1 MRKVVGVLA
10 FLVVVGLLLAG
21 LAWWA
26 ARPVTPDA
34 FYEPPTDRPSA
45 SGVVVRVEPFTR
57 AVPEGA
63 TAWRILYTSTG
74 LDDEP
79 TTISGTVLVPDAEP
93 EGDARPVLAWAHG
106 TTGIARGC
114 APSLLPHPWGGIPAL
129 DEALAKGWVVVA
141 TDYQGLGTVG
151 PHPYLVGDVAARNVL
166 DSIRAVS
173 SLAEQQ
179 PDAFG
184 SVPPEQDR
192 AVVWGHSQ
200 GGHSTLFTVASDYAP
215 EVELLGGAAIS
226 PATELLRLLEVS
238 EDDLVGKALSSL
250 AMVSWSKV
258 YDDVRLSS
266 VVRPAVRL
274 RVEDIASRCVTAPKA
289 LVSIAEA
296 ASIRGG
302 IFATP
307 PADDPA
313 LAAHMA
319 ANTPTGVS
327 EAGEEL
333 HLFVAQ
339 GLADQVVDPTV
350 TREWVRGVCETG
362 ETTIDLHLY
371 EGQDHF
377 SIVAE
382 DSPVDDALMAYTEAR
397 FAGDPPQD
405 ACTSTT
411 E

>member
-1 MRKVVGVLA
+1 MRKLVGVLA
-10 FLVVVGLLLAG
+10 GLVVLGLVVAG

-26 ARPVTPDA
+26 AKPATPDA

-63 TAWRILYTSTG
+63 SAWRILYTSTG

-79 TTISGTVLVPDAEP
+79 TIVSGTVLVPDAEP

-106 TTGIARGC
+106 TTGVARGC
-114 APSLLPHPWGGIPAL
+114 APTLLPHPWGGIPAL
-129 DEALAKGWVVVA
+129 DEALAQGWVVVA
-141 TDYQGLGTVG
+141 TDYQGLGTEG

-179 PDAFG
+179 PDVFG
-184 SVPPEQDR
+184 STPPEEDR
-192 AVVWGHSQ
+192 AAVWGHSQ
-200 GGHSTLFTVASDYAP
+200 GGHSTIFTTQSDYAP
-215 EVELLGGAAIS
+215 EIELVGGAAIS

-238 EDDLVGKALSSL
+238 EDTLVGKALSSL

-289 LVSIAEA
+289 LVSLAEA

-302 IFATP
+302 IFAVP

-313 LAAHMA
+313 LAARMA
-319 ANTPTGVS
+319 ENTPTGVS
-327 EAGEEL
+327 DAGDEL

-339 GLADQVVDPTV
+339 GLADQVVDPNV

-362 ETTIDLHLY
+362 ETVIDLYLY

-377 SIVAE
+377 TIVE
-382 DSPVDDALMAYTEAR
+382 EGSPVDGALMSWTEDR
-397 FAGDPPQD
+397 FAGEPPAD
-405 ACTSTT
+405 ACTTT
-411 E
+411 NG